1 MAVLAEADDHLGQ
14 TYDVTGGESFT
25 PAEAADVMSRV
36 SGKQIVFH
44 DETLEEVYQARA
56 RHGARRWEVEGWV
69 TSNTAI
75 VAGEFP
81 AVSDTVRRLTG
92 HPPVRLAQY
101 IKTHPESLGHVSAGP
116 VQTG

>member
-1 MAVLAEADDHLGQ
+1 M
-14 TYDVTGGESFT
+14 TGGESFT

-44 DETLEEVYQARA
+44 DETLEAYQARA
-56 RHGARRWEVEGWV
+56 HYGARRWEVQGWV
-69 TSNTAI
+69 TSYTAI
-75 VAGEFP
+75 AADEFA